1 MYNHQLDTF
10 IKVADSGSFN
20 KASEELFVSPNA
32 VMKQI
37 NLLENNLGFDLFV
50 RTPRGVQLTP
60 AGESIYRDAKYII
73 QYAKDSIVR
82 AEKMLAEPKHVL
94 RIGTS
99 LTTPVQFLVS
109 LWPQI
114 LQHNPNLKF
123 ELVSFENNP
132 ENAREIMN
140 HFGRNIDLVVGIY
153 SDNLLTERH
162 CSALK
167 LYDTPLCA
175 AVSFNHRLASKDEI
189 VIEDLFDETVML
201 VKQGYMSAFDQ
212 VRADLSENYPR
223 ITIEDLPFFNVDAF
237 NKCENNNS
245 VMIVVDEWKNVH
257 PLLKIIPIKWNH
269 SIPMG
274 ILHSNSPSSDVKEFL
289 QIISKIYANQL

>member
-10 IKVADSGSFN
+10 LTVADAGSFN

-37 NLLENNLGFDLFV
+37 NLLESSLGFDLFV
-50 RTPRGVQLTP
+50 RTHRGVRLTP
-60 AGESIYRDAKYII
+60 AGESLYRDAKYLI
-73 QYAKDSIVR
+73 QYAKDSVAR
-82 AEKMLAEPKHVL
+82 AEKMVAEPKHVL

-114 LQHNPNLKF
+114 REHNQQLKF
-123 ELVSFENNP
+123 ELVSFENTP

-140 HFGRNIDLVVGIY
+140 HFGWNIDLVAGIY
-153 SDNLLTERH
+153 SENILSERH

-175 AVSFNHRLASKDEI
+175 AVSLHHRLAAKAEI
-189 VIEDLFDETVML
+189 EVADLFDEKVML
-201 VKQGYMSAFDQ
+201 IRRGYMDAFDQ
-212 VRADLSENYPR
+212 VRNDLAENYPR
-223 ITIEDLPFFNVDAF
+223 VRIEDFSFF
-237 NKCENNNS
+237 
-245 VMIVVDEWKNVH
+245 
-257 PLLKIIPIKWNH
+257 
-269 SIPMG
+269 
-274 ILHSNSPSSDVKEFL
+274 DVNCL
-289 QIISKIYANQL
+289 

>member
-20 KASEELFVSPNA
+20 KAAEELYVSPNA

-37 NLLENNLGFDLFV
+37 NLLENSLGFDLFI
-50 RTPRGVQLTP
+50 RTHRGVRLTP
-60 AGESIYRDAKYII
+60 AGESLYRDAKYLI

-82 AEKMLAEPKHVL
+82 AEKRVAEPKHVL

-99 LTTPVQFLVS
+99 LTTPVQFLVN

-114 LQHNPNLKF
+114 RQHNPDLKF
-123 ELVSFENNP
+123 ELVSFENTP

-140 HFGRNIDLVVGIY
+140 HFGRNIDLVAGIY
-153 SDNLLTERH
+153 SEKILSERN

-175 AVSFNHRLASKDEI
+175 AVPFHHRLAAKDEI
-189 VIEDLFDETVML
+189 KVEDLLYETVML
-201 VKQGYMSAFDQ
+201 IRRGYMSAFDE
-212 VRADLSENYPR
+212 VRDVLAENYPQ
-223 ITIEDLPFFNVDAF
+223 IQIEDFSFFDVNVF
-237 NKCENNNS
+237 NKCENDNA
-245 VMIVVDEWKNVH
+245 VLIGVKEWGNVH
-257 PLLKIIPIKWNH
+257 PLLEIIPISWDH
-269 SIPMG
+269 TIPMG
-274 ILHSNSPSSDVKEFL
+274 ILYSNKPSDDVKEFL
-289 QIISKIYANQL
+289 KIISQLYAIRP

>member
-1 MYNHQLDTF
+1 MYNHQLETF
-10 IKVADSGSFN
+10 IIVADSGSFN
-20 KASEELFVSPNA
+20 KASEQLYVSPNA

-37 NLLENNLGFDLFV
+37 NLLENSLGFDLFV
-50 RTPRGVQLTP
+50 RTPRGAQLTP

-73 QYAKDSIVR
+73 QYAKDSIAR
-82 AEKMLAEPKHVL
+82 AEKMLADPKQVL

-99 LTTPVQFLVS
+99 LTTPVQYLVS

-140 HFGRNIDLVVGIY
+140 HFGRHIDLVVGIY
-153 SDNLLTERH
+153 SDNLLAERH

-175 AVSFNHRLASKDEI
+175 AVSFNHRLASKNEI
-189 VIEDLFDETVML
+189 MIEDLFDETVML
-201 VKQGYMSAFDQ
+201 VRQGYMSAFDQ
-212 VRADLSENYPR
+212 VRADLSENYP
-223 ITIEDLPFFNVDAF
+223 TVKIEDFPFFNVDVF

-245 VMIVVDEWKNVH
+245 VLIVVDEWKNVH

-269 SIPMG
+269 TIPMG
-274 ILHSNSPSSDVKEFL
+274 ILHSNNPSSDVKEFL
-289 QIISKIYANQL
+289 QIISKIDTNQL

>member
-1 MYNHQLDTF
+1 MYNHQLETF
-10 IKVADSGSFN
+10 ITVADSGSFN
-20 KASEELFVSPNA
+20 KASDRLYVSPNA

-37 NLLENNLGFDLFV
+37 NLLENSLGFDLFI

-60 AGESIYRDAKYII
+60 AGESLYRDAKYII
-73 QYAKDSIVR
+73 QYAKDSIAR
-82 AEKMLAEPKHVL
+82 AEKMLAEPKQVL

-114 LQHNPNLKF
+114 LQQNPNLKF

-153 SDNLLTERH
+153 SGNLLDERN
-162 CSALK
+162 CAALK

-175 AVSFNHRLASKDEI
+175 AVSFNHRLASKNEI
-189 VIEDLFDETVML
+189 MSEDLFDETVML
-201 VKQGYMSAFDQ
+201 VRQGYMSAFDQ
-212 VRADLSENYPR
+212 VRADLSENYP
-223 ITIEDLPFFNVDAF
+223 TVKIEDFPFFNVDVF

-274 ILHSNSPSSDVKEFL
+274 ILHSNNPSSDVKEFL
-289 QIISKIYANQL
+289 QIISKIDTNQL

>member
-10 IKVADSGSFN
+10 VKVADSGSFN

-50 RTPRGVQLTP
+50 RTPRGVRLTP

-73 QYAKDSIVR
+73 QYAKDAITR
-82 AEKMLAEPKHVL
+82 AEKVVAEPKRVL

-114 LQHNPNLKF
+114 LEYNKNLKF

-140 HFGRNIDLVVGIY
+140 HFGKNIDLVVGIY

-175 AVSFNHRLASKDEI
+175 AVSFNHRLASKNEI
-189 VIEDLFDETVML
+189 TIEDLFDETVML
-201 VKQGYMSAFDQ
+201 VRQGYMSAFDQ
-212 VRADLSENYPR
+212 ARAELTENYPR
-223 ITIEDLPFFNVDAF
+223 IKIEDVPFFNVDVF
-237 NKCENNNS
+237 NKCENNHS

-274 ILHSNSPSSDVKEFL
+274 ILHSDKPSGDVKEFL
-289 QIISKIYANQL
+289 QIISKINGFRL

>member
-20 KASEELFVSPNA
+20 KASEELFVSTNA

-37 NLLENNLGFDLFV
+37 NLLENSLGFDLFI
-50 RTPRGVQLTP
+50 RTHRGVRLTP
-60 AGESIYRDAKYII
+60 AGESMYRDAKYLI
-73 QYAKDSIVR
+73 QYAKDSVAR
-82 AEKMLAEPKHVL
+82 AEKMVAEPKHVL

-114 LQHNPNLKF
+114 REHNQQLKF
-123 ELVSFENNP
+123 ELVSFENTP

-140 HFGRNIDLVVGIY
+140 HFGRNIDLVAGIY
-153 SDNLLTERH
+153 SENILSERH

-175 AVSFNHRLASKDEI
+175 AVSLHHRLAAKNEI

-201 VKQGYMSAFDQ
+201 IRRGYMSVFDE
-212 VRADLSENYPR
+212 VRDDLAENYPQ
-223 ITIEDLPFFNVDAF
+223 IQIEDFSFFDVNVF
-237 NKCENNNS
+237 NKCVNDNA
-245 VMIVVDEWKNVH
+245 ILIGIKEWGNVH
-257 PLLKIIPIKWNH
+257 PLLKIIPISWKH
-269 SIPMG
+269 TIPMG
-274 ILHSNSPSSDVKEFL
+274 ILHSNKPSDDVKEFL
-289 QIISKIYANQL
+289 KIISQLYAVKP

>member
-37 NLLENNLGFDLFV
+37 NLLENGLEFDLFV
-50 RTPRGVQLTP
+50 RTHRGVQLTP
-60 AGESIYRDAKYII
+60 AGESLYRDAKYLI
-73 QYAKDSIVR
+73 QYAKDSIIR

-114 LQHNPNLKF
+114 RQHNPDLKF
-123 ELVSFENNP
+123 ELVSFENTP

-140 HFGRNIDLVVGIY
+140 HFGRNIDVVAGIY
-153 SDNLLTERH
+153 SENILSERN

-175 AVSFNHRLASKDEI
+175 AVPLNHRLASNDEI
-189 VIEDLFDETVML
+189 AIEDLFNETVML
-201 VKQGYMSAFDQ
+201 IKRGYMSAFDE
-212 VRADLSENYPR
+212 VRKDLTENYPR
-223 ITIEDLPFFNVDAF
+223 IQIEDFSFFDVDVF

-257 PLLKIIPIKWNH
+257 PLLKIIPIKWKH
-269 SIPMG
+269 TIPIG
-274 ILHSNSPSSDVKEFL
+274 ILHSNTPSNDVKEFL
-289 QIISKIYANQL
+289 KIISQIYAVQS

>member
-10 IKVADSGSFN
+10 LTVADAGSFN

-37 NLLENNLGFDLFV
+37 NLLESSLGFELFV
-50 RTPRGVQLTP
+50 RTHRGVRLTP
-60 AGESIYRDAKYII
+60 AGESMYRDAKYLI
-73 QYAKDSIVR
+73 QYAKDSVAR
-82 AEKMLAEPKHVL
+82 AEKMVAEPKHVL

-114 LQHNPNLKF
+114 REHNQHLKF
-123 ELVSFENNP
+123 ELVSFENTP

-140 HFGRNIDLVVGIY
+140 HFGRNIDLVAGIY
-153 SDNLLTERH
+153 SENILSERH

-175 AVSFNHRLASKDEI
+175 AVSLHHRLAAKA
-189 VIEDLFDETVML
+189 VITVEDLFDEKVML
-201 VKQGYMSAFDQ
+201 IRRGYMTAFDQ
-212 VRADLSENYPR
+212 VRNDLAENYPR
-223 ITIEDLPFFNVDAF
+223 VRIEDFSFFDVNVF
-237 NKCENNNS
+237 NKCENEDA
-245 VMIVVDEWKNVH
+245 VLIGVKEWENVH
-257 PLLKIIPIKWNH
+257 PLLKIIPISWDH
-269 SIPMG
+269 TIPMG
-274 ILHSNSPSSDVKEFL
+274 ILHSDEPSDDVKAFL
-289 QIISKIYANQL
+289 RIIGEIYEVQS